1 MLRGFKDFLM
11 RGNVVELAVAVV
23 MGAALTALVTSLT
36 TAFIEP
42 LIKLVTGGA
51 QVGGEFTVNGVVFPY
66 SVFVNGVI
74 TFFLTA
80 AAVYFVIVLPMNKI
94 MERLKKKEEEP
105 TPAEAEE
112 IALLRQILTELRTH
126 RTGPAE

>member
-1 MLRGFKDFLM
+1 MFKGFKDFLM

-36 TAFIEP
+36 DAFIAP

-51 QVGGEFTVNGVVFPY
+51 EVGGEFVINGVVFPY
-66 SVFVNGVI
+66 SVFVNGVV

-94 MERLKKKEEEP
+94 MERFKKDEPEP

-112 IALLRQILTELRTH
+112 ILLLRQILQELRDDSGTV
-126 RTGPAE
+126 RD